1 MEEIPNKK
9 SFFSS
14 LSLTKE
20 ELERQVNEYNNL
32 KVYESARG
40 IPLLILLVM
49 FAWSLGLTQLMPE
62 LFTLTN
68 VIVGIAMYIPF
79 MIFTYLGHQWAIVG
93 LLALYTFDKWYIMAF
108 TGSVITSLIFW
119 GLVSMYLYR
128 ALQVENERKR
138 QGEVISSLEA
148 EA

>member
-1 MEEIPNKK
+1 VEETANKK
-9 SFFSS
+9 KLFSS

-20 ELERQVNEYNNL
+20 ELERQVADYKTL

-40 IPLLILLVM
+40 IPLLILVAM
-49 FAWSLGLTQLMPE
+49 FAWSFGLTQFYPE
-62 LFTLTN
+62 LFTLADML
-68 VIVGIAMYIPF
+68 VSILMYVPF
-79 MIFTYLGHQWAIVG
+79 MVFTYFGHRWGIVG
-93 LLALYTFDKWYIMAF
+93 LLTLYTFDKWYIMAF

-119 GLVSMYLYR
+119 GLVSIYLYR

-138 QGEVISSLEA
+138 QKEVVLPLEA

>member
-1 MEEIPNKK
+1 MEKTANKK

-20 ELERQVNEYNNL
+20 ELERQVADYKTL
-32 KVYESARG
+32 KVYGSARG
-40 IPLLILLVM
+40 IPLLILVAM
-49 FAWSLGLTQLMPE
+49 FAWSFGLTQFYPE
-62 LFTLTN
+62 LFTLSDIL
-68 VIVGIAMYIPF
+68 VSILMYVPF
-79 MIFTYLGHQWAIVG
+79 MIFTYFGHRWAIVG
-93 LLALYTFDKWYIMAF
+93 LLTLYTFDKWYIMAF
-108 TGSVITSLIFW
+108 TGSVVSSLVFW

-138 QGEVISSLEA
+138 QKGVISPLEA